1 MLDKDMYFKIL
12 QQCIIN
18 SITKSLESRGIST
31 EAIKDRGNT
40 ILNEGVIISG
50 GTIRSNNFS
59 VGKNAKAIVESFTTA
74 QTSTAS
80 N

>member
-40 ILNEGVIISG
+40 IELFPNKG
-50 GTIRSNNFS
+50 
-59 VGKNAKAIVESFTTA
+59 
-74 QTSTAS
+74 
-80 N
+80 